1 MKDKVSKFVSVLNGS
16 NLKHES
22 TAVVSVSCCA
32 HAQLLSNSRWL
43 RTMSTPNEVWV
54 IEQPDFGCQS
64 VSRWSVWLAFGRCHV
79 VCLTSKYFTPFGK
92 KSAKI

>member
-32 HAQLLSNSRWL
+32 HAQLSSNSRWL

-64 VSRWSVWLAFGRCHV
+64 VSRWSVWLAFGHCHL
-79 VCLTSKYFTPFGK
+79 VCLTSKYFTPFAK